1 MTRAPCRRRNW
12 RSSASCSKVRWLDN
26 GWSQLPVHCR
36 EQDLATQWIYLIRVK
51 RNLHMRWR
59 EVYQTSW
66 SRRTDQK
73 LYAQTTRWNLGEHVK
88 VCHGITALPHL
99 VDPRH
104 MAALRAVRRVKD
116 GTSAV
121 LQSGSDERWWSDCTD
136 CDSYLRH
143 VQDLLAD
150 GKTQCEKR
158 FGEPFKGPKIPFGA
172 MIEHHP
178 ISARDQS
185 RIHQFGKKVLPGIFL
200 GYEPVAGENLERTYS
215 DSGHGRFGK
224 TWMDQKFICEESI
237 RKDYR

>member
-1 MTRAPCRRRNW
+1 M
-12 RSSASCSKVRWLDN
+12 
-26 GWSQLPVHCR
+26 
-36 EQDLATQWIYLIRVK
+36 
-51 RNLHMRWR
+51 
-59 EVYQTSW
+59 
-66 SRRTDQK
+66 
-73 LYAQTTRWNLGEHVK
+73 K

-104 MAALRAVRRVKD
+104 MASLRAVRRVKE

-121 LQSGSDERWWSDCTD
+121 LQSGLDERWWSDSTD

-143 VQDLLAD
+143 VQDLLAE
-150 GKTQCEKR
+150 GKTPCEKR
-158 FGEPFKGPKIPFGA
+158 FGEPLKGPTIPSGA

-200 GYEPVAGENLERTYS
+200 GYEPVAGERRYS

-224 TWMDQKFICEESI
+224 TWMHQKLIFEESI
-237 RKDYR
+237 RKKCW